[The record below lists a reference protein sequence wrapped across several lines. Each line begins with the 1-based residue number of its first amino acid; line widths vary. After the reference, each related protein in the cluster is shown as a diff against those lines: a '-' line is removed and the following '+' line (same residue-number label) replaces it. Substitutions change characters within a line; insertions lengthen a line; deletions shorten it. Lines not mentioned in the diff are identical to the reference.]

1 MHALLSEV
9 LKFHNSNDHEGGET
23 GGGGGGG
30 SAGASTN
37 TGAEGRGQGRR
48 GGEGGGGKR
57 GRVQMF
63 WGSQVSAISQ
73 CASMRSTSGG
83 RSSWSRVS
91 IRPRS
96 DFFHLL
102 KRLLGAGNGSVDV
115 GADMRVVCFFLLDF
129 FPFFS
134 KRLLGAGNA
143 GVDVGADMR
152 LYIYMPLSTH
162 TEIKHVARSN
172 Y

>member
-9 LKFHNSNDHEGGET
+9 LKFHNSNDYEGEET
-23 GGGGGGG
+23 GGGGREG
-30 SAGASTN
+30 SAGASTS

-48 GGEGGGGKR
+48 RGEGGGAKR

-63 WGSQVSAISQ
+63 WGSQVSAISE
-73 CASMRSTSGG
+73 CASIASSSGG

-96 DFFHLL
+96 DFFLFL

-129 FPFFS
+129 YFYFFQACAWGWE
-134 KRLLGAGNA
+134 R
-143 GVDVGADMR
+143 R
-152 LYIYMPLSTH
+152 C
-162 TEIKHVARSN
+162 
-172 Y
+172 